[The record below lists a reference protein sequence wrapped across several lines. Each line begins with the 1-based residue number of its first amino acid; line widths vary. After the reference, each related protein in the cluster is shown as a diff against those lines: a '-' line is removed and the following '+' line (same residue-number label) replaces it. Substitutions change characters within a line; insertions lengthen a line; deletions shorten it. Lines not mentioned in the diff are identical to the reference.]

1 MVNKEYIVIGR
12 SDATTRTG
20 SPYCKLKLKNQEEEM
35 TITVWD
41 VAPTDAPTFGQL
53 VSFTNVQDNAGSKS
67 ARRNEMRAG
76 EMPSED
82 HPFYN
87 LLPRPIKK
95 EEWDTTIETLIS
107 YCKDEALIGAIKEYA
122 EVLYK
127 PYSMYP
133 AATNVHHAFKGGL
146 LNHTH
151 QMLHMLE
158 GLYPCLPY
166 PIKVERCILSIL
178 FHDYGKVYEYTK
190 EGEPTPIM
198 YLLGHIYI
206 SANRLQKT
214 LEEKGIPTDE
224 INRIV
229 HIVLSHHGELEYG
242 SPVKPCTQEAIIV
255 NMLDNL
261 SAKTDTI
268 EHTGDGEKNFA
279 LGTAVVKG

>member
-1 MVNKEYIVIGR
+1 MLNKEYIVVGR
-12 SDATTRTG
+12 SDASTRTG
-20 SPYCKLKLKNQEEEM
+20 SPFCKLKLKNQEEEI
-35 TITVWD
+35 TIAVWD
-41 VAPTDAPTFGQL
+41 VAPADPPKFGQL
-53 VSFTNVQDNAGSKS
+53 VSFTSIQDNAGSKS
-67 ARRNEMRAG
+67 ARKMDMRPG
-76 EMPSED
+76 DMPQEN
-82 HPFYN
+82 HPLYG
-87 LLPRPIKK
+87 LLPRPVKK
-95 EEWDTTIETLIS
+95 EVWDATIAELIKQ
-107 YCKDEALIGAIKEYA
+107 CKDEPLISAIKEYA
-122 EVLYK
+122 EILYK
-127 PYSMYP
+127 PYSQYP

-146 LNHTH
+146 LNHTY

-166 PIKVERCILSIL
+166 TIKVERCILAIL

-190 EGEPTPIM
+190 EGEPTQMM

-214 LEEKGIPTDE
+214 LEEKGIDKEE

-255 NMLDNL
+255 NLLDNL

-268 EHTGDGEKNFA
+268 ENTGDGEKNFA